1 MIMVYYSYHERNP
14 LVLFAP
20 MSFFHGYALI
30 VGVGHYRFA
39 PYLNVPCTVN
49 DAEAVA
55 KVLSDPHFCG
65 YPPANVT
72 LLTGE
77 QATRDEVL
85 TALDA
90 LAKRTTP
97 TDTILL
103 FYSGHGEYSA
113 DGAYVLTTHDTRFDN
128 RGKVAAG
135 TAVSQT
141 DLIKT
146 LRDIPAQRMLVLIN
160 ACHAGE
166 LSPTLGAGQP
176 AVVGQPFPQQT
187 ADALLTTGSGRIII
201 TACRENQV
209 AYIGPGP
216 LTIFAQALTNGLRGR
231 GVSGRAGFISAFDLY
246 THLYFAVREAVEQQ
260 VPLALRQRYTM
271 TQEPE
276 LTVLKG
282 VGPFAVALFRGTTQL
297 GDFPADHTPPPETAI
312 RTVEPS
318 RSRWAFQQIV
328 NERTVVAGSVNNS
341 VIITGDHNTVAQ
353 GDVINTGHISGSG
366 IAIGRGAQ
374 AHHVQGV
381 PPIATSL
388 APLFAPVEAAIRRR
402 PDDPTVTKD
411 ELLAIVRWIA
421 DEVAQ
426 GAQANEQRLI
436 QWLRALATTA
446 PDIFAPVVT
455 ILQAQ
460 TICAAAV
467 RAAFQVQGDGN

>member
-1 MIMVYYSYHERNP
+1 MVYSSYHEQHAR
-14 LVLFAP
+14 VLFAP
-20 MSFFHGYALI
+20 MSFSHGYALI

-55 KVLSDPHFCG
+55 MLLRDPHFCG

-85 TALDA
+85 TALDT

-128 RGKVAAG
+128 GGKVVAG

-141 DLIKT
+141 DLIT
-146 LRDIPAQRMLVLIN
+146 ALRAIPAQRVLVLIN

-201 TACRENQV
+201 TACREDQV
-209 AYIGPGP
+209 AYIGSGP
-216 LTIFAQALTNGLRGR
+216 LTIFAQALTNGLRGQ

-246 THLYFAVREAVEQQ
+246 TYLYFAVREAVERQ

-282 VGPFAVALFRGTTQL
+282 VGPFAVALFRGATQL

-328 NERTVVAGSVNNS
+328 SERAVVADSVNDS
-341 VIITGDHNTVAQ
+341 TIITGDGNTVVQ

-374 AHHVQGV
+374 AHVQGIPSAASV
-381 PPIATSL
+381 A
-388 APLFAPVEAAIRRR
+388 ALFVPVEKTIRQR

-411 ELLAIVRWIA
+411 ELLATVRWIA

-436 QWLRALATTA
+436 RLLHALATTA

-455 ILQAQ
+455 ILQTQ
-460 TICAAAV
+460 SICAAAV
-467 RAAFQVQGDGN
+467 RAALQVQRDGN

>member
-1 MIMVYYSYHERNP
+1 MIMVYYSYHERHSCVL
-14 LVLFAP
+14 LVP
-20 MSFFHGYALI
+20 MSFLHGYALI

-55 KVLSDPHFCG
+55 KVLCDPHFCG

-77 QATRDEVL
+77 QATRDVVL

-90 LAKRTTP
+90 LAKRTTLA
-97 TDTILL
+97 DTILL

-128 RGKVAAG
+128 GGKVVAG

-141 DLIKT
+141 DLIT
-146 LRDIPAQRMLVLIN
+146 ALRAIPAQRVLVLIN

-201 TACRENQV
+201 TACRQDQV
-209 AYIGPGP
+209 AYIGSGP
-216 LTIFAQALTNGLRGR
+216 LTIFAQALTNGLRGQ

-246 THLYFAVREAVEQQ
+246 TYLYFTVREAVERQ
-260 VPLALRQRYTM
+260 VPLALRQCYTM

-282 VGPFAVALFRGTTQL
+282 VGPFAVALFRGATQL

-328 NERTVVAGSVNNS
+328 SERAVVADAVNDS
-341 VIITGDHNTVAQ
+341 TIITGDGNTVVQ

-374 AHHVQGV
+374 AHVQGIPSAAASV
-381 PPIATSL
+381 A
-388 APLFAPVEAAIRRR
+388 ALFVPVEKTIRQR

-411 ELLAIVRWIA
+411 ELLATVRWIA
-421 DEVAQ
+421 DEVAR

-436 QWLRALATTA
+436 RLLRALATTA

-455 ILQAQ
+455 ILQTQ
-460 TICAAAV
+460 SICAAAV
-467 RAAFQVQGDGN
+467 RAALQVQRDGN